1 LNFKPPRSPFLL
13 EDHPKL
19 RHSSRIPFFSRFPQS
34 RGRCSKGH
42 IRDTKVMPGVGKSHL
57 RRGSSTEV
65 AREAFAV
72 EAVRCVPG
80 GSSLLRCLHS

>member
-1 LNFKPPRSPFLL
+1 ML
-13 EDHPKL
+13 
-19 RHSSRIPFFSRFPQS
+19 
-34 RGRCSKGH
+34 KGH
-42 IRDTKVMPGVGKSHL
+42 IRDTKVVPSVAKSHL

-65 AREAFAV
+65 AREAVAVEAVAVEAVAVEAVAVEAVAV